1 MFICQDIRALRASF
15 RTGILEP
22 VYHTVVR
29 MPECLGASQWLVLL
43 LPLLLCPS
51 SDSSQ
56 LAHAKTG
63 RTHDATVHFCQ
74 PEHAP
79 RTYRNP
85 LPAAR
90 LYALSENLRLR
101 VRGLHLRGGQGSGG
115 SSDGGN
121 AQADDGGG
129 DGCATGQPAQLNSL
143 LQELSSAKNVA
154 EGEAGAAA
162 VQKATEEAIKAGR
175 YETHDGQ
182 GEGYEGNGEQVF
194 RLEADWE
201 FDCSGM
207 WGHAYV
213 LTCMCACAF
222 VCVRVSV
229 RVCICVCVCKC
240 VRACACAYVR
250 ICVCACAC
258 VCVCT
263 RACVCVGECVRVCVC
278 VRECVVCVYCKRVRV
293 RVCLGVRK
301 YIFT

>member
-1 MFICQDIRALRASF
+1 LRASF

-29 MPECLGASQWLVLL
+29 VPECLGASQWLVLL

-63 RTHDATVHFCQ
+63 RTHDATVRFCQ
-74 PEHAP
+74 PEHAS

-85 LPAAR
+85 LPAR
-90 LYALSENLRLR
+90 LYELSEDLRLR